1 MNISYAL
8 VVYTFTILLI
18 IIHTHFINSINELN
32 VDPVNTGEVLTVNA
46 IKIIQQTTASTEAA
60 VNLIE
65 KYHLKTCHNV
75 SQSPCLSRDIIS
87 DKDYTL

>member
-1 MNISYAL
+1 ML
-8 VVYTFTILLI
+8 T
-18 IIHTHFINSINELN
+18 
-32 VDPVNTGEVLTVNA
+32 PVNTGEVLTVNA

-75 SQSPCLSRDIIS
+75 SQSL
-87 DKDYTL
+87 LVA